1 MRDMQQEFVYV
12 FFFFPSFSFFLEN
25 RRHFHA
31 VQSDGRIK
39 ASQAHFSPCLR
50 KGGRKD
56 GRTQLGSAATA
67 FLEKESETNANE
79 RTPMGF
85 EATENREEEIGARG
99 RGPTTRARAE
109 DSGKRHQGARR
120 KGRGDRKG
128 KKGREG
134 KKSGTLLW
142 L

>member
-56 GRTQLGSAATA
+56 GRTDAA
-67 FLEKESETNANE
+67 
-79 RTPMGF
+79 RW
-85 EATENREEEIGARG
+85 R
-99 RGPTTRARAE
+99 
-109 DSGKRHQGARR
+109 RHRLPR
-120 KGRGDRKG
+120 KG
-128 KKGREG
+128 E
-134 KKSGTLLW
+134 
-142 L
+142 